1 MADPPGPEQ
10 RQRAPDEALS
20 DPLRARIL
28 EALWTRVCSANELV
42 PVVGMPADRLDHRLA
57 ELVDAGLVDEYP
69 PHDDTGGGGLPPLV
83 VRSTRIGID
92 RAAPVRLEEGSN
104 HQALTA
110 RASIDGV
117 LGDMTPSRA

>member
-10 RQRAPDEALS
+10 RQRALDEALS

-69 PHDDTGGGGLPPLV
+69 PHDDTGAV
-83 VRSTRIGID
+83 VYHLSLFAQLGSGSTGRH
-92 RAAPVRLEEGSN
+92 P
-104 HQALTA
+104 
-110 RASIDGV
+110 
-117 LGDMTPSRA
+117 